1 MVQRSES
8 LFSLRRLAK
17 MKIIKV
23 TWRYFINSLEQN
35 ISGPTVFLM
44 FFVSKLIRYALF
56 VSFLYYLGS
65 GVKIIGGYTWE
76 QMLFFYLVFILIDTI
91 VQMFFREVY
100 RFRQLVVS
108 GGFDMV
114 LTKPFPPLVRCLLGG
129 PDYIDLGVLIIL
141 LAVVSY
147 YLTVYIHPT
156 PINLILFLLM
166 LGNTFIVATA
176 FHIMVLAI
184 GILTLSVDHLIMVYR
199 DLTALVRIPVDLFTE
214 PVRSLITFVVPVGL
228 MFTFPAKTLLGL
240 LSWRMIIISLGFGI
254 IYFFLAL
261 KFWHFALKSYS
272 SASS

>member
-1 MVQRSES
+1 MIKI
-8 LFSLRRLAK
+8 LR
-17 MKIIKV
+17 V
-23 TWRYFINSLEQN
+23 TWRYFVNSLEQN

-44 FFVSKLIRYALF
+44 FFVSKFIRYALF

-65 GVKIIGGYTWE
+65 GVKIIGGYSWE

-100 RFRQLVVS
+100 RFRPLVIS

-114 LTKPFPPLVRCLLGG
+114 LAKPFPPLVRCLLGG

-141 LAVVSY
+141 LAVVIYFVS
-147 YLTVYIHPT
+147 TYIHPSLSQ
-156 PINLILFLLM
+156 IFLFLLM
-166 LGNTFIVATA
+166 LGNTLLVAA
-176 FHIMVLAI
+176 GFHIMVLAI

-214 PVRSLITFVVPVGL
+214 PIRSLITFVIPVGL
-228 MFTFPAKTLLGL
+228 MYSFPAKTLLGL
-240 LSWRMIIISLGFGI
+240 LSWQMILVSLALGLSTL
-254 IYFFLAL
+254 YLAL
-261 KFWHFALKSYS
+261 KFWRFALRHYS